1 MHMIQCMMSLWG
13 PAEFSSCL
21 KPLQQGQV
29 HPGLDES
36 VIVCSRLK
44 PPYSRLRC
52 DDTSFAQN
60 ELERNRITRAH
71 TNVSNLSSSSDP

>member
-1 MHMIQCMMSLWG
+1 MH
-13 PAEFSSCL
+13 PAEFTSCWQL
-21 KPLQQGQV
+21 LQQCRPV
-29 HPGLDES
+29 LEES
-36 VIVCSRLK
+36 VIDWSRLK
-44 PPYSRLRC
+44 APYSRLRC